1 MRKYQAAVVQLSTGT
16 NKDENLSRIRSYIA
30 QAAGQG
36 ARLVTLTENMN
47 VIAPASLPAADFA
60 EDETGETYRCISDA
74 AKQFGVYLHGGSWA
88 EKIPGDSRV
97 YNTSFLFS
105 PEGKLLTKYRKLHTF
120 DIVLPT
126 GKAVKESEEV
136 APGDR
141 IVTVKT
147 ELGVFGLA
155 ICYDLRFPELYR
167 LMAAQGAQI
176 LFNPSNFTLPTG
188 KDHWEPLLRARAIE
202 NSCYMIAPNQIGR
215 NARLTAFG
223 GSMVIDPWGTV
234 IARAKEEPGVTLAEI
249 DLDYLDR
256 VRERMQTLENR
267 RQDIYRLQ
275 EYPRF

>member
-1 MRKYQAAVVQLSTGT
+1 MRKYQIGIVQLSSGED
-16 NKDENLSRIRSYIA
+16 KKENLNRICGYI
-30 QAAGQG
+30 QEAAENG
-36 ARLVTLTENMN
+36 ARLVVLTENMN
-47 VIAPASLPAADFA
+47 VITKASLPVSDFA
-60 EDETGETYRCISDA
+60 EDESGETYQRISDT
-74 AKQFGVYLHGGSWA
+74 AKRLGVYLHGGSWA

-105 PEGKLLTKYRKLHTF
+105 PKGELLAKYRKLHTF

-126 GKAVKESEEV
+126 GKAVRESEEV
-136 APGDR
+136 AAGDS
-141 IVTVKT
+141 IVTVET

-167 LMAAQGAQI
+167 LMAERGAQI

-223 GSMVIDPWGTV
+223 SSMAT
-234 IARAKEEPGVTLAEI
+234 PGV
-249 DLDYLDR
+249 R
-256 VRERMQTLENR
+256 
-267 RQDIYRLQ
+267 
-275 EYPRF
+275 

>member
-1 MRKYQAAVVQLSTGT
+1 MRKYQIGIVQLSSGED
-16 NKDENLSRIRSYIA
+16 KKENLNRICGYI
-30 QAAGQG
+30 QEAAENG
-36 ARLVTLTENMN
+36 ARLVVLTENMN
-47 VIAPASLPAADFA
+47 VITKASLPVSDFA
-60 EDETGETYRCISDA
+60 EDESGETYQRISDT
-74 AKQFGVYLHGGSWA
+74 AKRLGVYLHGGSWA

-105 PEGKLLTKYRKLHTF
+105 PKGELLAKYRKLHTF

-126 GKAVKESEEV
+126 GKAVRESEEV
-136 APGDR
+136 AAGDS
-141 IVTVKT
+141 IVTVET

-167 LMAAQGAQI
+167 LMAERGAQI

-223 GSMVIDPWGTV
+223 SSMVIDPRGTV
-234 IARAKEEPGVTLAEI
+234 IARAKEEPGVTMAEI

-256 VRERMQTLENR
+256 VRARMQTLENR
-267 RQDIYRLQ
+267 RTDIYRL
-275 EYPRF
+275 EEISRS